1 MTEAPAR
8 ILVVEDDRAIAD
20 LVASILD
27 KDSYR
32 VTLALDG
39 HAALRL
45 ALEERPDLVILDVLL
60 PGISGFE
67 VCQRLRQDPSTC
79 LIPIM
84 LLTAL
89 DQTKD
94 KITGYKLGADE
105 YVCKPFDAL
114 ELLARVERTIRR
126 SREGLAANPLTGLPG
141 GVALEEEIR
150 RRVADRAPFSVARLD
165 ISGLGEFNMAYGY
178 ERGDQV
184 IRLVGMIL
192 KSAIVELADKND
204 IAVHFGAADFG
215 FVSTPARAEVVA
227 ARALENGEAL
237 LMMHY
242 DEADRLRGRF
252 ERGSGPLMSLK
263 AGIVDVLPGGPTH
276 VASIQDEVR
285 AALREAWRIA
295 GPHLIRR
302 VVGGSGPASPRP

>member
-1 MTEAPAR
+1 MTEAPAK
-8 ILVVEDDRAIAD
+8 ILVVEDDKTISE
-20 LVASILD
+20 LVGTILD
-27 KDSYR
+27 KDAYK
-32 VTLALDG
+32 VTIASDGLD
-39 HAALRL
+39 ALRL
-45 ALEERPDLVILDVLL
+45 AREERPDLVLMDVLM
-60 PGISGFE
+60 PGLSGFE

-94 KITGYKLGADE
+94 KVTGFKLGADE
-105 YVCKPFDAL
+105 YMCKPFDAL

-150 RRVADRAPFSVARLD
+150 RRVVEKAPFSVARLD
-165 ISGLGEFNMAYGY
+165 VAGLGEFNMAYGY
-178 ERGDQV
+178 ERGDHV

-192 KSAIVELADKND
+192 KSAILELADKND

-227 ARALENGEAL
+227 ARALENAEVL
-237 LMMHY
+237 LMMQY
-242 DEADRLRGRF
+242 DEADRLRGHF
-252 ERGSGPLMSLK
+252 ERGASPLMCLK
-263 AGIVDVLPGGPTH
+263 AGIVDVLPGGVPH
-276 VASIQDEVR
+276 VASIQDSVR
-285 AALREAWRIA
+285 AALREARRFP

-302 VVGGSGPASPRP
+302 GVGGPGQGGL